1 MRSSRRRFGGLLF
14 VFVLSWYEKYS
25 VDIRILYVI
34 YMLYA
39 CYMYIRYNMYI
50 VPFLHSKLLT
60 DQHTLNIIATTT
72 STITHPTTVAV
83 NTVLTRK
90 LPCCTTRSSN
100 SGTVVSAQNRKMLR
114 KPNFVSSFAFLVMS
128 NDTQFWQQK
137 LFCDKIDKL
146 VTQGKKKKER
156 VELQVLFCILKW
168 CKGACAQLL
177 RKYNFVSFRRCSNAL
192 QILDLWYISQKNL
205 AFGGPVVPQSLLA
218 GNFQINRASLLFP

>member
-146 VTQGKKKKER
+146 VTQGKKKKKGSNFRYCFVFLNDAREHVR
-156 VELQVLFCILKW
+156 NCCANIISSVFDVVRTH
-168 CKGACAQLL
+168 CKFWIYDTFPKKIWLLGAQLCL
-177 RKYNFVSFRRCSNAL
+177 NRYWL
-192 QILDLWYISQKNL
+192 GISK
-205 AFGGPVVPQSLLA
+205 
-218 GNFQINRASLLFP
+218 